1 MTPKTQNPTYKE
13 VCTETTGHAEVC
25 QIAFDPSKLSYERL
39 LQVFFLIHDPTTLN
53 RQGNDI
59 GARYRSVI
67 FYHDEEQK
75 KIAEKVKA
83 MIEKEKRREHIVK
96 VKWEKREELKKIV
109 RDLTT
114 TEEEKMAAQE
124 KLGKLPKNSSKIRLR
139 NRCRLTGR
147 SRGYLRK
154 FNLSR
159 LCFREMANAGLIPG
173 ITKASL

>member
-1 MTPKTQNPTYKE
+1 M
-13 VCTETTGHAEVC
+13 
-25 QIAFDPSKLSYERL
+25 
-39 LQVFFLIHDPTTLN
+39 
-53 RQGNDI
+53 
-59 GARYRSVI
+59 AR
-67 FYHDEEQK
+67 
-75 KIAEKVKA
+75 KA
-83 MIEKEKRREHIVK
+83 MIEKEKRREHLVK

-173 ITKASL
+173 ITKASW